1 LNDVIISFDFTAGE
15 NVVQLSLRKW
25 LGAQWS
31 EPEDLS
37 APDMNLAKGAVN
49 DPVAFPGVQYPSKDL
64 DGIGDIAEL
73 TFGEA
78 VINATEAFGSVG
90 CRTFNSVYVKS
101 RSSTSFTAALKDF
114 IAPQQVQI
122 NTCATIELRNT
133 ATVTSSVPEASDG
146 AIINVTNDLAVAE
159 AWRTAPID

>member
-1 LNDVIISFDFTAGE
+1 LT
-15 NVVQLSLRKW
+15 
-25 LGAQWS
+25 
-31 EPEDLS
+31 
-37 APDMNLAKGAVN
+37 
-49 DPVAFPGVQYPSKDL
+49 
-64 DGIGDIAEL
+64 DIAEL

-159 AWRTAPID
+159 AWRTAAID